1 MNNMKC
7 IIEDCKLE
15 ALYVYDGNSLCVAH
29 FICAKEINKHNIK
42 ELRKQYSK
50 IDKELIEQG
59 NY

>member
-1 MNNMKC
+1 MKC